1 MGGSL
6 ASGEPEIKGE
16 YAIPNRHFFSKTVK
30 AAMEQEAMQ
39 AFTSAESR
47 VLGIQKDCV
56 ALTGMQENAIVVT
69 ETDLKTGTDEGVGLE
84 SGAINAVGA
93 LTGIMKISGFEATSE
108 AFQGLG
114 IAPKTIR
121 GIEIEQ
127 GDAAFTRME
136 RDDINVGTRLNVGGD
151 GFFIMILFCSAVLL
165 AIITI
170 IFTNLPTGPYPW
182 IFLICSIVLI
192 GALCYRTMELD
203 KSYKEN
209 LMQQSKLIAIRAIG
223 KRFKKFMLSCQEIKS
238 HSKDNHLPNVQLTL
252 KKLDVCFDHFH
263 QTYDR
268 CINSINTVQDETVYE
283 HEKSS
288 FFATAKVFHEKI
300 VQYTVDINHSIQE
313 NNMHILLTEMYK
325 DANALKQEMQEL
337 KENCTLKNMAK
348 KIQELS
354 SEFESY
360 YLDTIAKV
368 NVSLEE
374 HQQDRIKIEFESF
387 IRELKMKLRELTKSI
402 EQKKIMFKNLD
413 SYYKQVDVKF
423 KIVLKMI
430 PNNSEEEYLEL
441 ENLNVQVDE
450 LKNKVHKCFEDYF
463 EEHKKISNQVEK
475 LEDSS
480 NDAMLLLEASN
491 LLNKC
496 IKDFENL
503 NLELEKL
510 VKVFAVTPEGRL
522 ARNVKKL
529 AKHISSTNELHIFKL
544 QVKMVHEDKQHNFR
558 HFSLGE
564 CTDITIPKKIIMMV
578 GMTGAGKSL
587 MLNNMVNYVYGV
599 NFSDNFRFKLIWE
612 DEEFA
617 ERKASGDFS
626 MSHAE
631 SMTRWVSSYA
641 LHHKVGFRVP
651 YTLVLI
657 DTPGFG
663 DTRGINFD
671 ESISRSLKEFF
682 SDKVHPIDELS
693 SIGLVIQSSQS
704 RLTAEQIY
712 IFNAVLN
719 IFGKNVTENICM
731 LFTFADAQLPPAL
744 ETVRKEKIPFNEKG
758 IFKFNNSAVY
768 ARIDDE
774 SNAYYW
780 KFGYNSFEN
789 FFRHIKVVPPV
800 SLTLTKEVL
809 KEREALHLLLDG
821 LQRMIN
827 DGFETLQSIENITRM
842 VIELKGTLKANGN
855 FKVTKT
861 VYQQSTT
868 VVKYNITNC
877 MVCLFT
883 CHSPCDIDGDNKE
896 SCASMKDG
904 KCVQCP
910 GKCPW
915 DTHRNGDR
923 IYTYTKV
930 ELEET
935 IEDMMEKFNIAMND
949 KGAKVK
955 ILQKLL
961 NDYNNH
967 KNKVFVD
974 IHAACQAA
982 VRLEEIALGK
992 SILSNVDYIDRLI
1005 ESERCSN
1012 RPNKANRIKQFQ
1024 HFRERAV
1031 LLRDAQSNPNSLTG
1045 NISKYEETVVA
1056 EIKKMEEK
1064 LDGDIGQN
1072 VVSPP
1077 VITDNKKDN
1086 KSKIPKA
1093 FDYIHTKF
1101 Q

>member
-6 ASGEPEIKGE
+6 DLDEPARSEPETKGE
-16 YAIPNRHFFSKTVK
+16 YEIPNRHFFLNVVQAT
-30 AAMEQEAMQ
+30 MEQEAMQ

-47 VLGIQKDCV
+47 VLGIQKDGV
-56 ALTGMQENAIVVT
+56 ALTEMQENAIEVT
-69 ETDLKTGTDEGVGLE
+69 ETDLKTGAVEGVGLE

-93 LTGIMKISGFEATSE
+93 QTGAMKISGLEVTTE
-108 AFQGLG
+108 AFQTLG

-121 GIEIEQ
+121 GIGIEQ
-127 GDAAFTRME
+127 GGAAFTRME
-136 RDDINVGTRLNVGGD
+136 RDDLNFGTRLNVGGD
-151 GFFIMILFCSAVLL
+151 GFFMMIVSFSAVSL

-263 QTYDR
+263 QMYDR
-268 CINSINTVQDETVYE
+268 CINSINTVQDEIVYK

-288 FFATAKVFHEKI
+288 FFATAKVFHDKI

-387 IRELKMKLRELTKSI
+387 IRELKMKLSELTKNI
-402 EQKKIMFKNLD
+402 EQKKIMLKNLD

-430 PNNSEEEYLEL
+430 PNTSEEEYMEL

-480 NDAMLLLEASN
+480 NDATLMLEASN

-529 AKHISSTNELHIFKL
+529 AKHISNTNELHIFKL
-544 QVKMVHEDKQHNFR
+544 LVKMVHEDKQHNFR

-564 CTDITIPKKIIMMV
+564 CTDLTISKKVIMMV

-599 NFSDNFRFKLIWE
+599 NFNDNFRFKLILE

-617 ERKASGDFS
+617 EHNATGDSFIT
-626 MSHAE
+626 HAE
-631 SMTRWVSSYA
+631 SMTRWVSSYT

-663 DTRGINFD
+663 NTRGINFD
-671 ESISRSLKEFF
+671 ESISKSLKEFF
-682 SDKVHPIDELS
+682 SNRVYPVDELS
-693 SIGLVIQSSQS
+693 SIGLVIQASQA
-704 RLTAEQIY
+704 RLTAEQMY
-712 IFNAVLN
+712 VFNAVLN

-731 LFTFADAQLPPAL
+731 LFTFAGAQLPPAL
-744 ETVRKEKIPFNEKG
+744 ETIRMEKIPYTEKG

-768 ARIDDE
+768 AKVDDE
-774 SNAYYW
+774 SNAFYW
-780 KFGYNSFEN
+780 KFSYDSLEN
-789 FFRHIKVVPPV
+789 FFRHIKVILPV
-800 SLTLTKEVL
+800 SPTLTKEVL
-809 KEREALHLLLDG
+809 NERETLYHLLYG

-827 DGFETLQSIENITRM
+827 DGFETLQSIENTTRVVM
-842 VIELKGTLKANGN
+842 ELKGTMRANKD

-861 VYQQSTT
+861 VYYQETKIFSH
-868 VVKYNITNC
+868 NITNC
-877 MVCLFT
+877 KVCMFT
-883 CHSPCDIDGDNKE
+883 CHDPCYEGDNKE
-896 SCASMKDG
+896 ICESMKDG
-904 KCVQCP
+904 KCVQCS

-915 DTHRNGDR
+915 DMHSNGNR
-923 IYTYTKV
+923 IYTYTEV
-930 ELEET
+930 EMVET
-935 IEDMMEKFNIAMND
+935 IENMMEKFNIAMND
-949 KGAKVK
+949 KKAKTK
-955 ILQKLL
+955 ILKKLM
-961 NDYNNH
+961 NVYNNQ
-967 KNKVFVD
+967 KNKVFED
-974 IHAACQAA
+974 IQAACQAA
-982 VRLEEIALGK
+982 VRLEKIALGK

-1005 ESERCSN
+1005 DLERRSDK
-1012 RPNKANRIKQFQ
+1012 PNKANRIKQFQ
-1024 HFRERAV
+1024 HFRELAV
-1031 LLRDAQSNPNSLTG
+1031 LLRDVQHNPNSLTG
-1045 NISKYEETVVA
+1045 VINKYEETVMT
-1056 EIKKMEEK
+1056 EIKKTKEK
-1064 LDGDIGQN
+1064 LDGDIGRD
-1072 VVSPP
+1072 VFVSPP
-1077 VITDNKKDN
+1077 VITDDKKDN
-1086 KSKIPKA
+1086 KGI
-1093 FDYIHTKF
+1093 I
-1101 Q
+1101 

>member
-463 EEHKKISNQVEK
+463 EKHKKISNQVE
-475 LEDSS
+475 
-480 NDAMLLLEASN
+480 N
-491 LLNKC
+491 LT
-496 IKDFENL
+496 
-503 NLELEKL
+503 
-510 VKVFAVTPEGRL
+510 VQTM
-522 ARNVKKL
+522 
-529 AKHISSTNELHIFKL
+529 
-544 QVKMVHEDKQHNFR
+544 Q
-558 HFSLGE
+558 
-564 CTDITIPKKIIMMV
+564 
-578 GMTGAGKSL
+578 
-587 MLNNMVNYVYGV
+587 
-599 NFSDNFRFKLIWE
+599 RFCWK
-612 DEEFA
+612 
-617 ERKASGDFS
+617 
-626 MSHAE
+626 
-631 SMTRWVSSYA
+631 
-641 LHHKVGFRVP
+641 P
-651 YTLVLI
+651 
-657 DTPGFG
+657 
-663 DTRGINFD
+663 
-671 ESISRSLKEFF
+671 
-682 SDKVHPIDELS
+682 
-693 SIGLVIQSSQS
+693 
-704 RLTAEQIY
+704 QIY
-712 IFNAVLN
+712 
-719 IFGKNVTENICM
+719 
-731 LFTFADAQLPPAL
+731 
-744 ETVRKEKIPFNEKG
+744 
-758 IFKFNNSAVY
+758 
-768 ARIDDE
+768 
-774 SNAYYW
+774 
-780 KFGYNSFEN
+780 
-789 FFRHIKVVPPV
+789 
-800 SLTLTKEVL
+800 
-809 KEREALHLLLDG
+809 
-821 LQRMIN
+821 
-827 DGFETLQSIENITRM
+827 
-842 VIELKGTLKANGN
+842 
-855 FKVTKT
+855 
-861 VYQQSTT
+861 
-868 VVKYNITNC
+868 
-877 MVCLFT
+877 
-883 CHSPCDIDGDNKE
+883 
-896 SCASMKDG
+896 
-904 KCVQCP
+904 
-910 GKCPW
+910 
-915 DTHRNGDR
+915 
-923 IYTYTKV
+923 
-930 ELEET
+930 
-935 IEDMMEKFNIAMND
+935 
-949 KGAKVK
+949 
-955 ILQKLL
+955 
-961 NDYNNH
+961 
-967 KNKVFVD
+967 
-974 IHAACQAA
+974 
-982 VRLEEIALGK
+982 
-992 SILSNVDYIDRLI
+992 
-1005 ESERCSN
+1005 
-1012 RPNKANRIKQFQ
+1012 
-1024 HFRERAV
+1024 
-1031 LLRDAQSNPNSLTG
+1031 
-1045 NISKYEETVVA
+1045 
-1056 EIKKMEEK
+1056 
-1064 LDGDIGQN
+1064 
-1072 VVSPP
+1072 
-1077 VITDNKKDN
+1077 
-1086 KSKIPKA
+1086 
-1093 FDYIHTKF
+1093 
-1101 Q
+1101 